1 MIRINADRFSRLFW
15 EIIFESAD
23 MLPEE
28 KKNVQKKAAIDLEQL
43 RISADYNTGSIMPS
57 QSFLLFLTTLFFQPK
72 RVLEIGT
79 FIGRSTISMALAME
93 SYCEDGEIFT
103 CDASNEIEIPWNGST
118 KIDQFRKQSS
128 TDMLSAMSGVFDFLF
143 LDGRL
148 VEQDLALLD
157 NLIGDMTVIGLDD
170 FEGMEKGVIN
180 LTNLKRLKKL
190 QHHFLIYPADRAAMK
205 NNGLLGR
212 SVFALLVPLAMI
224 QMTNQ

>member
-1 MIRINADRFSRLFW
+1 MIRINTERLSRIFW

-23 MLPEE
+23 MLPEG

-43 RISADYNTGSIMPS
+43 RISAGYNTGSIMPS

-79 FIGRSTISMALAME
+79 FIGRSTIAMASAME
-93 SYCEDGEIFT
+93 SYCEDGVIFT

-118 KIDQFRKQSS
+118 KIIQFKKQSS
-128 TDMLSAMSGVFDFLF
+128 TNMLSAVSGVFDFLF

-148 VEQDLALLD
+148 VEQDMALLD
-157 NLIGDMTVIGLDD
+157 NLIGDMTVIGIDD

-190 QHHFLIYPADRAAMK
+190 QRHLLIYPADRAAMK
-205 NNGLLGR
+205 SNDLLGR
-212 SVFALLVPLAMI
+212 SVYALLVPLAMI
-224 QMTNQ
+224 QITNQ